1 MDSPKPN
8 DQAGGAPGATKSS
21 IDSLRTVEFRTT
33 IRGYHMDDVD
43 EYLERVAVEAEG
55 LQEQSRL
62 SADRVKQA
70 LERVTSLEQQ
80 LEQARRAQQ
89 QMQASQQSQQTQ
101 PVAQVVERDEPE
113 DESLKRTLM
122 LAQKFV
128 DQTRQEAEEE
138 ARTLLAESESR
149 ARVIVADAEEHARVM
164 TESAER
170 KLREEVER
178 LDTVRTELSAEI
190 DAMTRRLDSERAQI
204 RKSLTEML
212 SWVDEKVK
220 PASGAATSGAGT
232 GFGGAGSGFGMAR
245 GGSGPDSGSAT
256 PRASREAS
264 APAAQPATPVPA
276 ETSARE
282 TTAREARTRDTSGF
296 GGTGGPPTERMPVA
310 SMPED
315 VASPSEE
322 AGAEADDAELEPL
335 GSRDGS
341 SILTSRERLLPGH
354 QREMFAPG
362 LQSNQAG
369 SGAAR

>member
-80 LEQARRAQQ
+80 LEQARRSQQ
-89 QMQASQQSQQTQ
+89 QMQASQQPQQTQ

-178 LDTVRTELSAEI
+178 LDTVRAELSAEI

-220 PASGAATSGAGT
+220 PASGAGGATSGAGT

-245 GGSGPDSGSAT
+245 GGSGPDSGAAT

-264 APAAQPATPVPA
+264 PTAAQTATPVPA

-282 TTAREARTRDTSGF
+282 TSTREASDF

-310 SMPED
+310 SIPED
-315 VASPSEE
+315 VASTSEE
-322 AGAEADDAELEPL
+322 AVAEADDAELEPL